1 MFAQG
6 DWGVSPGP
14 QVDARR
20 RKTALQDLGRGERS
34 GSPQGKEKKNPP
46 KVAGFQSSSNFMQIY
61 SNYYRL
67 IFFS

>member
-20 RKTALQDLGRGERS
+20 RTPMQDLGRGERS
-34 GSPQGKEKKNPP
+34 GSPRGKEKNPP
-46 KVAGFQSSSNFMQIY
+46 KVVGFQSNSNFMQIY
-61 SNYYRL
+61 SNYYGL
-67 IFFS
+67 ISS